1 MKETAV
7 VVVHVPNKSVTEDL
21 EIPLYIT
28 ANDLIEALAA
38 IYQVP
43 FDPDRIF
50 SFYVKC
56 ESPKAL
62 LRGQTTLSDYGV
74 RDGSN
79 LWLWDERL
87 QPPV

>member
-1 MKETAV
+1 MNETVV
-7 VVVHVPNKSVTEDL
+7 VVVHFPNKSMTEDL
-21 EIPLYIT
+21 EIPLSIT

-50 SFYVKC
+50 SYYVKC
-56 ESPKAL
+56 ESPTAL
-62 LRGQTTLSDYGV
+62 LRGQTQLSDYGV

-87 QPPV
+87 